1 MSNRKTERRLWYYF
15 IYTINILIS
24 TMSVCVLW
32 FWEAVFPN
40 ACVPWL
46 QVTAPSVGFF
56 LSTTLVTKITPVN
69 GLHTDPSC
77 SWLTPCG
84 AVPAQKMLDL
94 FICWQSYSEQP
105 WQAVRHINN
114 VFALNLQMNWNMDFR
129 CIGMTWL
136 FWWLAVISYTIEV
149 YRKQSRKFFY
159 F

>member
-1 MSNRKTERRLWYYF
+1 MVYNACRHMSNMKTERHLWHYF

-24 TMSVCVLW
+24 LMSVCVLW

-56 LSTTLVTKITPVN
+56 LSPALVRKI
-69 GLHTDPSC
+69 DPSC

-94 FICWQSYSEQP
+94 FICWQSSSDQP
-105 WQAVRHINN
+105 WEAVRDINN

-136 FWWLAVISYTIEV
+136 FWWLAVINCFLYNL
-149 YRKQSRKFFY
+149 Q
-159 F
+159 